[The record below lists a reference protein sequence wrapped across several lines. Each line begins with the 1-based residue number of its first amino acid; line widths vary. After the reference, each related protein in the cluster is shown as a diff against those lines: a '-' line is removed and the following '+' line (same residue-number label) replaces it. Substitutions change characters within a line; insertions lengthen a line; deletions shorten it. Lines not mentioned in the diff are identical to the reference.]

1 MPEIHHPSQERIHA
15 SLKQEYKKILF
26 KHIEESINAN
36 YISLNLKQ
44 ARLKANREHQTGIVD
59 KEQGINSKEMQVKDK
74 SPQKAHKRKRS
85 EDTNVKEPKKPK
97 VQTNLETHFLGLRS
111 PTTPNI
117 T

>member
-1 MPEIHHPSQERIHA
+1 MPEIHHPSQERIHV

-26 KHIEESINAN
+26 KHIEESISAN
-36 YISLNLKQ
+36 YISLNLKR
-44 ARLKANREHQTGIVD
+44 ARLKASREHHTGAVN
-59 KEQGINSKEMQVKDK
+59 KEQGTNPKEIQVTDK
-74 SPQKAHKRKRS
+74 SPQKAQKRKPS